1 MLAEMRRAVP
11 ASASLG
17 AVVNTHANG
26 DHTFGNQ
33 LVEGA
38 RIIASQACAEDM
50 KLRPPEELAR
60 WGREWPQMGLAG
72 KFWQEFQELDEAE
85 ETEIVRFVSERV
97 QCDSAKAK
105 SIIVQSFKTAIT
117 ISELV
122 REGVQ
127 LARIIKAA

>member
-1 MLAEMRRAVP
+1 MEGIENIKTCIGFVLDLTDDVQKSLADGKFNVKDSILFVDNIPQVPRAIR
-11 ASASLG
+11 S
-17 AVVNTHANG
+17 
-26 DHTFGNQ
+26 
-33 LVEGA
+33 
-38 RIIASQACAEDM
+38 
-50 KLRPPEELAR
+50 
-60 WGREWPQMGLAG
+60 AG
-72 KFWQEFQELDEAE
+72 KFWQEFQELDEGE
-85 ETEIVRFVSERV
+85 ETEIVGFVSERV